1 MPERCDLI
9 VLGAGPAGAVSA
21 WLAAR
26 EGLAVALVDPI
37 RPRPRLEG
45 LSPRLHRWLAGQGL
59 LEGFGGLIGP
69 LRRQVDWAGASE
81 SNREYVVER
90 AALDAHLR
98 DRAVAAGARLIH
110 GSGAPAPGGAALA
123 GGGQLLAPLVIDA
136 RGRQA
141 PLPDARAP
149 ATLAL
154 SGWITAELP
163 AGIRLTAFRRGWLW
177 RVALPGGR
185 VWVQAMLDAAGTGT
199 PSQRLCAAV
208 AEAEPALSAAP
219 LAGDVLVREA
229 APRLPDPVAD
239 LAVLRVGDA
248 FAGMDPL
255 SGHGQFW
262 AVSSALAVAAVRR
275 TLTAQPDST
284 EICRQFLN
292 ERARQVSLHQARVGR
307 DFIRLETRFSDAPF
321 WRARAQ
327 FPDDIPAMA
336 APAAPE
342 IRPAIVV
349 EDGLLVRRDVLHTPR
364 SPMGIGWIGT
374 TPAAEAWR
382 LWQAGQLAEPLAS
395 HIRAELQG

>member
-1 MPERCDLI
+1 M
-9 VLGAGPAGAVSA
+9 
-21 WLAAR
+21 
-26 EGLAVALVDPI
+26 
-37 RPRPRLEG
+37 
-45 LSPRLHRWLAGQGL
+45 
-59 LEGFGGLIGP
+59 
-69 LRRQVDWAGASE
+69 
-81 SNREYVVER
+81 
-90 AALDAHLR
+90 
-98 DRAVAAGARLIH
+98 
-110 GSGAPAPGGAALA
+110 
-123 GGGQLLAPLVIDA
+123 
-136 RGRQA
+136 
-141 PLPDARAP
+141 
-149 ATLAL
+149 
-154 SGWITAELP
+154 
-163 AGIRLTAFRRGWLW
+163 
-177 RVALPGGR
+177 ALPGGR

-275 TLTAQPDST
+275 TLAAQPDST

-327 FPDDIPAMA
+327 FPDDVAAMA

-349 EDGLLVRRDVLHTPR
+349 EDGLLVTRDVLHTPR
-364 SPMGIGWIGT
+364 SPMGIGWIGS